1 MPRYIVK
8 PATFH
13 NLGPDLLKDNVRL
26 IDFGIAFFV
35 DNPPEDL
42 GTPPSFTAP
51 EVWFE
56 RAAGKSTDLW
66 ALGCAIYTVRS
77 NATMIET
84 TWGGTSLECVGG
96 MVELLGAPPKRWD
109 CLYFDD
115 QGNPKSRDE
124 IPEAEDI
131 PPWNHGE
138 DGEAVRLPL
147 SELARNVADEY
158 HGPPRPKDNIP
169 RPKGPYEL
177 EMEAQGRF
185 IIWPKV
191 KPNIEISTEEA
202 DLLGDLLGKLIKWE
216 PDERTSAEEL
226 LEHPWLMNE
235 FEDAKTAADAPPLFQ
250 S

>member
-8 PATFH
+8 QATFH
-13 NLGPDLLKDNVRL
+13 DLGPALLKDSIRL

-35 DNPPEDL
+35 DSPPEDL

-56 RAAGKSTDLW
+56 GAAGRSTDLW

-84 TWGGTSLECVGG
+84 TWGGTPLECVSG

-115 QGNPKSRDE
+115 DDIPKPRNE
-124 IPEAEDI
+124 IPEGEDI
-131 PPWNHGE
+131 PPWT
-138 DGEAVRLPL
+138 DGEAIRLPL
-147 SELARNVADEY
+147 SELAANVADEY
-158 HGPPRPKDNIP
+158 HGPPRPKDSIP

-177 EMEAQGRF
+177 EMEAKGRF
-185 IIWPKV
+185 IMWPEV
-191 KPNIEISTEEA
+191 KPNVEISTEEA
-202 DLLGDLLGKLIKWE
+202 ELFGDLLGKLIKWE
-216 PDERTSAEEL
+216 PDERTSTEQL
-226 LEHPWLMNE
+226 LEHPWFVTKLK
-235 FEDAKTAADAPPLFQ
+235 DAKTAADAPPLFQ